1 MRSVPLVP
9 RTTNGFGDVLEPE
22 ERRRLDDALHLLRER
37 LAHRRLWHV
46 NSTATGGGVAE
57 MLGSLLPY
65 MAGAGIDVSWLV
77 VEGDEP
83 FFDLTK
89 RLHNRLHGA
98 PGDGGPLGPAERAA
112 YDAALGAQRGDLLRA
127 VCPGDVAVLHDPQT
141 AGLIRPLR
149 DHGAHVVW
157 RCHIG
162 IDQPDALVREGW
174 AFLADDVAAASATVF
189 TRPQYVW
196 VGLPPDRVV
205 TMAPCV
211 DVLSPKNQPLGPNTT
226 AAILDAAGIIRRPT
240 RDSPAYTDADGAR
253 RLVRRR
259 AELTEDAPAP
269 ANARLVAQV
278 SRWDRLKDPVG
289 VMRAF
294 TEHGPQ
300 DPDTHLLLVGPMD
313 GVADDPESTDV
324 FEEVARHRQALS
336 EPDRRRVHLARIPMD
351 DPAENAAIVNAVQR
365 RADVV
370 VQKSLAEG
378 FGLTVAEAMW
388 KERPVVASRVGGIQD
403 QIVHGES
410 GLLVDDPT
418 DLAACGRALRRVL
431 GDQAAAHRL
440 GAAARQRVCDL
451 FLPVQHVEAEARLLG
466 RILEAPASTADRL
479 PDDHGRDASP
489 SLAPPIHGR
498 RS

>member
-1 MRSVPLVP
+1 
-9 RTTNGFGDVLEPE
+9 
-22 ERRRLDDALHLLRER
+22 
-37 LAHRRLWHV
+37 
-46 NSTATGGGVAE
+46 
-57 MLGSLLPY
+57 
-65 MAGAGIDVSWLV
+65 MA
-77 VEGDEP
+77 
-83 FFDLTK
+83 
-89 RLHNRLHGA
+89 
-98 PGDGGPLGPAERAA
+98 
-112 YDAALGAQRGDLLRA
+112 
-127 VCPGDVAVLHDPQT
+127 
-141 AGLIRPLR
+141 
-149 DHGAHVVW
+149 
-157 RCHIG
+157 CHIG

-440 GAAARQRVCDL
+440 GAAARQRVCEL